1 MMSSSDCGS
10 SPGPGTFL
18 NPGTSMAS
26 PGGAK
31 IATVIIMTTVSVK
44 NELDNFDT
52 MVIYFSNVKHKSI
65 GLRIG
70 FKKE

>member
-1 MMSSSDCGS
+1 MEGKHSRPTSVLNANAQQSMMSSSDCGS
-10 SPGPGTFL
+10 SPGPGTLL

-31 IATVIIMTTVSVK
+31 IAAVIMTMVSVK

-52 MVIYFSNVKHKSI
+52 MV
-65 GLRIG
+65 
-70 FKKE
+70 